1 MFSAY
6 GRSYARAEEGDN
18 ASRRFAV
25 EPPLNAV
32 LTSLLFM
39 LRHIFLLLAL
49 VMAFAA
55 RSAAGYA
62 VLTHQANI
70 DSTWERC
77 LIPAI
82 LKRYPGST
90 PEQLADAKAYAYGGA
105 IIQDMGYYPFGS
117 VLFTNLTHYVRSGDF
132 VRNMLVEARD
142 RNDYAFALGSLAHY
156 EADLNGH
163 LEGTNK
169 AMASVYPDLR
179 AKFGDVITYEQAP
192 KQHTQL
198 EFAFDVLQL
207 ASGKYRNSDYHQKIG
222 FQVSKATLERAFLK
236 TYGLELGQVIVNV
249 DLSIASFRFAVSQL
263 IPTAAR
269 AAWHFKRKDILKISP
284 GARRREYLKRESPG
298 QYRKLY
304 GDSYKKPG
312 FGARI
317 ISYFIRVLPKI
328 GPLKPFAFKL
338 PTPEAQT
345 LFRASFQ
352 KTMAAYCA
360 DISRQPA
367 DTAAAPLKLVNADF
381 DTGRPTQAGEY
392 PLADETYGE
401 WLRKLADK
409 KFENLNPVARQNIL
423 AFYGT
428 QPKTPASGEEK
439 EQHKQSETQKA
450 LAELR
455 AQK

>member
-1 MFSAY
+1 
-6 GRSYARAEEGDN
+6 
-18 ASRRFAV
+18 
-25 EPPLNAV
+25 
-32 LTSLLFM
+32 M
-39 LRHIFLLLAL
+39 LRLLTLLLAL
-49 VMAFAA
+49 GLAFAA
-55 RSAAGYA
+55 RPAAGYA

-77 LIPAI
+77 LVPAI
-82 LKRYPGST
+82 LRRYPGST

-132 VRNMLVEARD
+132 VRNMILEARD

-156 EADLNGH
+156 AADLNGH
-163 LEGTNK
+163 PEGTNK
-169 AMASVYPDLR
+169 AMASVYPELQ
-179 AKFGDVITYEQAP
+179 AKFGDIITYQQAP

-198 EFAFDVLQL
+198 EFAFDVVQL

-263 IPTAAR
+263 IPVAAR
-269 AAWHFKRKDILKISP
+269 AAWHSKRKDILKLSP
-284 GARRREYLKRESPG
+284 GARRRDYLKRESP
-298 QYRKLY
+298 REFRRRY
-304 GDSYKKPG
+304 GDSYHRPG

-338 PTPEAQT
+338 PTPAAEQ
-345 LFRASFQ
+345 LFRSSFR

-360 DISRQPA
+360 DVSRQPA
-367 DTAAAPLKLVNADF
+367 DTAAAPLALANADF
-381 DTGRPTQAGEY
+381 DTGHPTRAGEY
-392 PLADETYGE
+392 ALADETYGE
-401 WLRKLADK
+401 WLRKLAGK
-409 KFENLNPVARQNIL
+409 KFEHLNPMARQNIL
-423 AFYGT
+423 TFYGT
-428 QPKTPASGEEK
+428 QPKVAGLEGGEGGPQAGRNPAG
-439 EQHKQSETQKA
+439 
-450 LAELR
+450 R
-455 AQK
+455 WRRCGP

>member
-1 MFSAY
+1 
-6 GRSYARAEEGDN
+6 
-18 ASRRFAV
+18 
-25 EPPLNAV
+25 
-32 LTSLLFM
+32 M
-39 LRHIFLLLAL
+39 LRTFSLLLAL
-49 VMAFAA
+49 VLAFAA
-55 RSAAGYA
+55 RPAAGYA

-77 LIPAI
+77 LVPAI

-132 VRNMLVEARD
+132 VRNMLAEARD

-156 EADLNGH
+156 EADVNGH
-163 LEGTNK
+163 PEGTNK
-169 AMASVYPDLR
+169 AMASVYPELQ
-179 AKFGDVITYEQAP
+179 AKFGNVITYEQAP

-207 ASGKYRNSDYHQKIG
+207 ASGKYRSSDYHQKIG

-269 AAWHFKRKDILKISP
+269 AAWQSKRKDILKISP
-284 GARRREYLKRESPG
+284 GARRRDYLKRESPR

-304 GDSYKKPG
+304 GKSYKKPG
-312 FGARI
+312 FGARLL
-317 ISYFIRVLPKI
+317 SYFIRVLPKI

-338 PTPEAQT
+338 PTPEAQA
-345 LFRASFQ
+345 LFRSSFRQ
-352 KTMAAYCA
+352 TMAAYCA

-367 DTAAAPLKLVNADF
+367 DTAAAPLKLANADF
-381 DTGRPTQAGEY
+381 DTGHPTRAGEY

-401 WLRKLADK
+401 WLRKLAGK

-423 AFYGT
+423 AFYGA
-428 QPKTPASGEEK
+428 QPKAPASGKEK
-439 EQHKQSETQKA
+439 EQHKQADTQKA
-450 LAELR
+450 LEELR
-455 AQK
+455 AVK

>member
-1 MFSAY
+1 
-6 GRSYARAEEGDN
+6 
-18 ASRRFAV
+18 
-25 EPPLNAV
+25 
-32 LTSLLFM
+32 M
-39 LRHIFLLLAL
+39 LRTFPFLLALLLA
-49 VMAFAA
+49 VAA
-55 RSAAGYA
+55 RPAAGYA

-77 LIPAI
+77 LVPAI
-82 LKRYPGST
+82 LRRYPRST
-90 PEQLADAKAYAYGGA
+90 PQQLADAKAYAYGGA

-132 VRNMLVEARD
+132 VRNMLAEARD

-163 LEGTNK
+163 PEGTNR
-169 AMASVYPDLR
+169 AIASVYPDLQAR
-179 AKFGDVITYEQAP
+179 FGNVITYQEAP

-198 EFAFDVLQL
+198 EFAFDVVQL
-207 ASGKYRNSDYHQKIG
+207 ASGKYRSSDYHQKIG

-269 AAWHFKRKDILKISP
+269 AAWHSKRKDILKISP
-284 GARRREYLKRESPG
+284 GARRRDYLRQERPRE
-298 QYRKLY
+298 YRKLY

-312 FGARI
+312 LGARI
-317 ISYFIRVLPKI
+317 ISCFVRVLPKI

-338 PTPEAQT
+338 PTPEAQE
-345 LFRASFQ
+345 LFRASFR

-360 DISRQPA
+360 DISRQPT
-367 DTAAAPLKLVNADF
+367 DTAAAPLTLANADF
-381 DTGRPTQAGEY
+381 DTGHPTKAGEY
-392 PLADETYGE
+392 ALADETYGE

-409 KFENLNPVARQNIL
+409 KFENLTPVARQNIL
-423 AFYGT
+423 AFYGP
-428 QPKTPASGEEK
+428 QPKAPASNEEK
-439 EQHKQSETQKA
+439 ERSKQTETQKA
-450 LAELR
+450 LETLR
-455 AQK
+455 AVK

>member
-1 MFSAY
+1 MP
-6 GRSYARAEEGDN
+6 
-18 ASRRFAV
+18 RFLV
-25 EPPLNAV
+25 
-32 LTSLLFM
+32 
-39 LRHIFLLLAL
+39 FLLVLGLAFP
-49 VMAFAA
+49 ARPAA
-55 RSAAGYA
+55 AYA

-77 LIPAI
+77 LVPAI
-82 LKRYPGST
+82 LRRYPSST
-90 PEQLADAKAYAYGGA
+90 PQELADAKAYAYGRA

-132 VRNMLVEARD
+132 VRNMLEAARD

-163 LEGTNK
+163 PEGTNK
-169 AMASVYPDLR
+169 AMASVYPELK
-179 AKFGDVITYEQAP
+179 AKFGDIITYQEAP
-192 KQHTQL
+192 TQHTQL
-198 EFAFDVLQL
+198 EFAFDVVQL

-269 AAWHFKRKDILKISP
+269 AAWHSKRKEIQKISP
-284 GARRREYLKRESPG
+284 GARRRDYLKHESPKE
-298 QYRKLY
+298 YHKLY
-304 GDSYKKPG
+304 GKTYHQPG

-317 ISYFIRVLPKI
+317 ISYLIRILPKI
-328 GPLKPFAFKL
+328 GPLKPFAFKV
-338 PTPEAQT
+338 PTPEAEQ
-345 LFRASFQ
+345 LFRASFR
-352 KTMAAYCA
+352 KTMASYCA

-367 DTAAAPLKLVNADF
+367 DTAAAPLKLANVDF
-381 DTGRPTQAGEY
+381 DTGHPTRAGEY

-401 WLRKLADK
+401 WLRKLSDK

-428 QPKTPASGEEK
+428 QPKTSDSKEEK
-439 EQHKQSETQKA
+439 EQHKQEETQKA
-450 LAELR
+450 LQALR
-455 AQK
+455 AVK